1 MSVYRV
7 VVFND
12 DLNTMVLVTDVINR
26 ACGVPLPEAAAMMRR
41 IHTEGCSTVGLLPTR
56 DDAESMAARLLGFG
70 LRVKVEAN
78 R

>member
-12 DLNTMVLVTDVINR
+12 NLNTMALVTDVINR
-26 ACGVPLPEAAAMMRR
+26 ACGVPLPEAATMMRQ
-41 IHTEGCSTVGLLPTR
+41 IHTEGRSTVGLLPTR
-56 DDAESMAARLLGFG
+56 DVAESMAARLLGFG